1 MKSKRITYSLMI
13 LLWMFFLTA
22 PESTND
28 APSLFNL
35 VGNAK
40 AQGICFTLR
49 DQDTHQISGVVNS
62 YYPGTAN
69 ASAGAT
75 TITVGPGQGAG
86 QSIQSGDLLLVIQM
100 QDATIN
106 STNTSAYGSGG
117 VSGSGYTD
125 PGNSG
130 RYEFVVAASGVDYAT
145 GGTLSITG
153 AGTGN
158 GLLYSYT
165 NANGNTTS
173 GQRRFQVVLVPA
185 YLNANLTAD
194 ISASPWNGATGGV
207 LALEVVNSLGFN
219 GYTLNVNEMGFR
231 GGGGR
236 QLGGSTKAANTDYR
250 NLSTRNAHDSKGEG
264 IAGTPR
270 YVFFGGAVV
279 NTNPPAGDGY
289 PSGSHARG
297 APGNAGGGG
306 TDGHPSA
313 NDDNSGG
320 GGGGNG
326 GAGGQGGYSWR
337 SLLDVGGRGGA
348 AFAEVAPGRLVL
360 GGSGGAG
367 TTNNGTGTPGS
378 GAASSGAAGGGIVIL
393 RLGGVNGTGAVSA
406 NGGSSLNVL
415 NDSTGGGG
423 AGGSI
428 VAISPNANA
437 FTAIAFS
444 AIGGNGGL
452 AWPLQP
458 PGGYPGE
465 RLGPGGGGGGGVIY
479 LSGSA
484 ASTDVSGGLNGTTTN
499 VNDAYGA
506 LPGAVGIVGS
516 ASVSDI
522 PGVSAGFECYTPTA
536 INLTDFRAG
545 SMPLPGSNFLL
556 ALAGICIP
564 FTAFWMFRQRRFS
577 DPIPLATSRDSRFAV
592 FPVSQIRRQK

>member
-1 MKSKRITYSLMI
+1 MKNGRMTHGLMI
-13 LLWMFFLTA
+13 FILIFILSSSMTTSEATPFL
-22 PESTND
+22 
-28 APSLFNL
+28 NL
-35 VGNAK
+35 VGNAQ

-49 DQDTHQISGVVNS
+49 DQDTHQISGVINS

-75 TITVGPGQGAG
+75 TISVGPGQGAG

-100 QDATIN
+100 QDATID
-106 STNTSAYGSGG
+106 SSNTSAYGSGG
-117 VSGSGYTD
+117 TNGSGYTD

-130 RYEFVVAASGVDYAT
+130 RYEFVVAASGVDYAA

-158 GLLYSYT
+158 SLLYSYT
-165 NANGNTTS
+165 NANGSTTS

-185 YLNANLTAD
+185 YLNADLTGD
-194 ISASPWNGATGGV
+194 LSASPWNGATGGV
-207 LALEVVNSLGFN
+207 FALEVVNSLSFN
-219 GYTLNVNEMGFR
+219 GYAINVNEAGFR

-236 QLGGSTKAANTDYR
+236 QLGGSSSTANTDYR
-250 NLSTRNAHDSKGEG
+250 NRSTRNAHGSKGEG

-289 PSGSHARG
+289 PSGSQARG

-306 TDGHPSA
+306 SDGHPSA
-313 NDDNSGG
+313 NDENSGG

-337 SLLDVGGRGGA
+337 SALDVGGRGGA

-360 GGSGGAG
+360 GGGGGAG

-378 GAASSGAAGGGIVIL
+378 GAASSGAAGGGVVIL
-393 RLGGVNGTGAVSA
+393 RLGGVGGTGSVSA
-406 NGGSSLNVL
+406 NGGTSLDVL

-428 VAISPNANA
+428 VAVSPDLTAFNAL
-437 FTAIAFS
+437 TFS

-465 RLGPGGGGGGGVIY
+465 RHGPGGGGGGGVIY

-506 LPGAVGIVGS
+506 LPGAEGIVGS

-522 PGVSAGFECYTPTA
+522 PGVPAGFECYTPTA

-545 SMPLPGSNFLL
+545 SSPLPVSPFLL
-556 ALAGICIP
+556 ALSGVSLLFAP
-564 FTAFWMFRQRRFS
+564 FWMLQQRWSS
-577 DPIPLATSRDSRFAV
+577 DPLPLSKPRAARFTV
-592 FPVSQIRRQK
+592 FPARQIRRQK